1 LSLRGVQGKLK
12 TLVGVMKL
20 TISRK
25 LLASYSAIALL
36 AMLASAYAIFSLHN
50 LNELAYAI
58 IDEDFFVVDTGKKMM
73 DALLAQESA
82 EKRYLILKDPSIAEL
97 FWSRSN
103 EFNDSLENLRKNS
116 IPGMVKTLSQISL
129 LHKQYDDFFNQT
141 VTLVN
146 GNHVE
151 DATKISE
158 TNSQKAIEDMAT
170 MLRDI
175 RTKAENNIDARMNLI
190 KARGVRA
197 STMTMTLSAIGLI
210 IGLAVA
216 LLITYNI
223 SRPLN
228 ELKKATE
235 HIAEGKFEYDLNIN
249 RPDEIGSLADAFSF
263 MMERL
268 KVLESLLLD
277 ASPLTRLPGNMA
289 IEMEIQKRLLEKKP
303 FSLCHVDLDNFK
315 PFADKY
321 GYAWGS
327 EVIKEVAHIL
337 TENVHTT
344 NLNGDFIGHVGG
356 DDFIVITGSE
366 RAEQVCKK
374 IVEEFD
380 RRSMRFYSEKD
391 RQKGFIIGKDRQGKQ
406 QNFPLVTMTIAVVT
420 DDGSKFQ
427 GPLDMAKKAAE
438 LKEYAK
444 TLPGSNYV
452 KLEYLEK
459 LS

>member
-1 LSLRGVQGKLK
+1 
-12 TLVGVMKL
+12 MKL

-25 LLASYSAIALL
+25 LLASYL
-36 AMLASAYAIFSLHN
+36 AMAMLAILASAYAIFSLHN

-58 IDEDFFVVDTGKKMM
+58 IDEDFYIVDTGKKMM

-97 FWSRSN
+97 FWSRSR
-103 EFNDSLENLRKNS
+103 EFNDSLDNLRNNN
-116 IPGMVKTLSQISL
+116 IPAMAKTLSQISL
-129 LHKQYDDFFNQT
+129 LHKHYDDLFNQT

-146 GNHVE
+146 ANHVE
-151 DATKISE
+151 EATKISE
-158 TNSQKAIEDMAT
+158 TDSQKAIEDMAT
-170 MLRDI
+170 TLRDI
-175 RTKAENNIDARMNLI
+175 RTKAENSIDKRMNLI
-190 KARGVRA
+190 KTRGIKA
-197 STMTMTLSAIGLI
+197 SRMTITLSAIGLFV
-210 IGLAVA
+210 GLALA

-223 SRPLN
+223 SRPLK

-235 HIAEGKFEYDLNIN
+235 HIAEGKFEYNLNID
-249 RPDEIGSLADAFSF
+249 RADEIGSLADAFSF

-268 KVLESLLLD
+268 KVLEGLLLD
-277 ASPLTRLPGNMA
+277 ASPLTGLPGNMA
-289 IEMEIQKRLLEKKP
+289 IEMEIEKRLSERKP

-344 NLNGDFIGHVGG
+344 DLDGDFVGHVGG

-366 RAEQVCKK
+366 RAEQVCQK

-391 RQKGFIIGKDRQGKQ
+391 RQKGFITGKDRQGKQ
-406 QNFPLVTMTIAVVT
+406 QDFPL
-420 DDGSKFQ
+420 
-427 GPLDMAKKAAE
+427 
-438 LKEYAK
+438 
-444 TLPGSNYV
+444 
-452 KLEYLEK
+452 
-459 LS
+459 

>member
-1 LSLRGVQGKLK
+1 
-12 TLVGVMKL
+12 MKL

-25 LLASYSAIALL
+25 LLASYLAMALL
-36 AMLASAYAIFSLHN
+36 AILASAYAIFSLNN

-58 IDEDFFVVDTGKKMM
+58 IDEDFFAVDMGKKMM

-82 EKRYLILKDPSIAEL
+82 EKRYIILKDPSIAEL
-97 FWSRSN
+97 FWSRSQ
-103 EFNDSLENLRKNS
+103 EFNESLENLRKNN
-116 IPGMVKTLSQISL
+116 IPSMAKTLSQISL

-158 TNSQKAIEDMAT
+158 TDSQKAIEDMAT
-170 MLRDI
+170 ILRDI
-175 RTKAENNIDARMNLI
+175 RTKAENNIDTRMNLI
-190 KARGVRA
+190 KTRGMQA
-197 STMTMTLSAIGLI
+197 SRMTITLSAIGLI
-210 IGLAVA
+210 IGLALA

-223 SRPLN
+223 SRPLK
-228 ELKKATE
+228 ELEKATE
-235 HIAEGKFEYDLNIN
+235 HIAEGQFEYNLNIN
-249 RPDEIGSLADAFSF
+249 RHDEIGSLADAFSV

-277 ASPLTRLPGNMA
+277 ASPLTGLPGNMA
-289 IEMEIQKRLLEKKP
+289 IEMEIQKRLSEKNP

-337 TENVHTT
+337 TENVHTDD
-344 NLNGDFIGHVGG
+344 LDGDFIGHVGG
-356 DDFIVITGSE
+356 DDFIVIITGSE
-366 RAEQVCKK
+366 RAEQICQK

-391 RQKGFIIGKDRQGKQ
+391 RQKGFITGKDRQGKQ
-406 QNFPLVTMTIAVVT
+406 QNFPLVTITIAVVT

-452 KLEYLEK
+452 KQEYWEK
-459 LS
+459 VS

>member
-1 LSLRGVQGKLK
+1 
-12 TLVGVMKL
+12 MKF
-20 TISRK
+20 TISGK
-25 LLASYSAIALL
+25 LLASYLAMALL
-36 AMLASAYAIFSLHN
+36 AVSASAYAIFSLHN

-97 FWSRSN
+97 FWSRSQ
-103 EFNDSLENLRKNS
+103 EFKDTLDNLRKNN
-116 IPGMVKTLSQISL
+116 IPATAKMLSQIAS

-151 DATKISE
+151 DATRISE
-158 TNSQKAIEDMAT
+158 TDSQKAIEDMAT

-175 RTKAENNIDARMNLI
+175 RTKAENNIDTRMNLI
-190 KARGVRA
+190 RTRGIQA
-197 STMTMTLSAIGLI
+197 SRMTITLSATGLI
-210 IGLAVA
+210 VGLALA

-223 SRPLN
+223 SRPLK

-235 HIAEGKFEYDLNIN
+235 HIAEGKFEYNLNIN

-268 KVLESLLLD
+268 KVLEGLLLD
-277 ASPLTRLPGNMA
+277 ASPLTGLPGNMA
-289 IEMEIQKRLLEKKP
+289 IEMEIQKRLSERKE
-303 FSLCHVDLDNFK
+303 FSLCHIDLDNFK

-327 EVIKEVAHIL
+327 EVIKEVAQIL
-337 TENVHTT
+337 TENVH
-344 NLNGDFIGHVGG
+344 LDGDFVGHVGG
-356 DDFIVITGSE
+356 DDFIVITGAE

-391 RQKGFIIGKDRQGKQ
+391 RQKGFILGKDRQGKQ

-452 KLEYLEK
+452 KQEYFEQ

>member
-1 LSLRGVQGKLK
+1 
-12 TLVGVMKL
+12 M
-20 TISRK
+20 TI
-25 LLASYSAIALL
+25 
-36 AMLASAYAIFSLHN
+36 
-50 LNELAYAI
+50 
-58 IDEDFFVVDTGKKMM
+58 
-73 DALLAQESA
+73 
-82 EKRYLILKDPSIAEL
+82 
-97 FWSRSN
+97 
-103 EFNDSLENLRKNS
+103 
-116 IPGMVKTLSQISL
+116 
-129 LHKQYDDFFNQT
+129 
-141 VTLVN
+141 
-146 GNHVE
+146 
-151 DATKISE
+151 
-158 TNSQKAIEDMAT
+158 
-170 MLRDI
+170 
-175 RTKAENNIDARMNLI
+175 
-190 KARGVRA
+190 
-197 STMTMTLSAIGLI
+197 TLSAVGLFV
-210 IGLAVA
+210 GLALA

-223 SRPLN
+223 SRPLK

-235 HIAEGKFEYDLNIN
+235 HIAEGKFEYNLNIS
-249 RPDEIGSLADAFSF
+249 RRDEIGSLADAFSF

-268 KVLESLLLD
+268 KVLEGLLLD
-277 ASPLTRLPGNMA
+277 ASPLTGLPGNMA
-289 IEMEIQKRLLEKKP
+289 IEMEIQKRLSERKS

-344 NLNGDFIGHVGG
+344 DLDGDFVGHVGG

-366 RAEQVCKK
+366 RAEQVCQK

-391 RQKGFIIGKDRQGKQ
+391 RQKGFIIGKDRQGKLQ
-406 QNFPLVTMTIAVVT
+406 DFPLVTITIAVVT